1 MLINFFEY
9 GRVVSRIDDDRD
21 ATLFGAM
28 IFGGGTQHGWSAN
41 IDILYCV
48 GKRAVRLGNGLT
60 KRVKVD
66 DQQID
71 AIDLMFFESRHVFV
85 AIAASEQSAMN
96 FRMQRFNPT
105 IEDFWGAR
113 VFGNLGDF

>member
-1 MLINFFEY
+1 
-9 GRVVSRIDDDRD
+9 
-21 ATLFGAM
+21 M